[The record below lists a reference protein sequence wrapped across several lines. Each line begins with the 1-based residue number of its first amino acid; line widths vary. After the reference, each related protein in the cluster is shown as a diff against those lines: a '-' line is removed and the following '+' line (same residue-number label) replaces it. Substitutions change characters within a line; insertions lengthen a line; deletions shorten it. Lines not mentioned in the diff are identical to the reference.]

1 MRKLPRIISQEE
13 FEKLHDAAVKL
24 EKSSGKKRALR
35 IRQYRVAMILGFEA
49 GMRISE
55 IVGHEGWSQKRDKK
69 TNKLLPR
76 VKIVIPILSKK
87 QIEGNGIKLLGKGSK
102 ERIVPKPK
110 RINQKAIDMLPLT
123 ISRRSLQKFVT
134 DLGMKVLKKEMSFHT
149 LRHGFVTHL
158 VNMGR
163 PLHEVQMLAGH
174 SRLDTTGI
182 YLHANPT
189 KAIEGAREAF

>member
-1 MRKLPRIISQEE
+1 MVKKLPKIISQEE
-13 FEKLHDAAVKL
+13 FEELHDAAMKL

-35 IRQYRVAMILGFEA
+35 IREYRLAMILGFEA

-55 IVGHEGWSQKRDKK
+55 IVGYEKK
-69 TNKLLPR
+69 IQR
-76 VKIVIPILSKK
+76 LSVS
-87 QIEGNGIKLLGKGSK
+87 QIEGNSIRVIGGKGGK
-102 ERIVPKPK
+102 DRIVPKPK

-123 ISRRSLQKFVT
+123 VSRRSLQKFVT
-134 DLGMKVLKKEMSFHT
+134 DLGLKILKKKMSFHT

-158 VNMGR
+158 VNQGR

-182 YLHANPT
+182 YLHANPQ
-189 KAIEGAREAF
+189 KAVEGAREAFE

>member
-1 MRKLPRIISQEE
+1 MASRKKLPKIISQEE
-13 FEKLHDAAVKL
+13 FETLHEAAMKE
-24 EKSSGKKRALR
+24 EKKAGKKRKLR

-55 IVGHEGWSQKRDKK
+55 IVGYKDKIQSLNK
-69 TNKLLPR
+69 T
-76 VKIVIPILSKK
+76 
-87 QIEGNGIKLLGKGSK
+87 QFEGNTISVIGGKGGK
-102 ERIVPKPK
+102 DRKVPKPK

-123 ISRRSLQKFVT
+123 VSRRALQKYVT
-134 DLGMKVLKKEMSFHT
+134 DLAKRTLDKTMTFHT

-158 VNMGR
+158 VNQGR

-182 YLHANPT
+182 YLHANPQ